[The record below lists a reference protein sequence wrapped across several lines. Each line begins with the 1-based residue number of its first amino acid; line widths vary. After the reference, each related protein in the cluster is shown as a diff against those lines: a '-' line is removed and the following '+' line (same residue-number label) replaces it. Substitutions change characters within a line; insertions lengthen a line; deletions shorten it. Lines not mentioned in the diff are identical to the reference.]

1 MAVYVDEAGFAGGM
15 ADHMG
20 VPDFLIQRARGG
32 GHVGVVLV
40 VGRRRVQTLIGWRRS
55 LV

>member
-1 MAVYVDEAGFAGGM
+1 VGI
-15 ADHMG
+15 
-20 VPDFLIQRARGG
+20 PDFLIQRARGG
-32 GHVGVVLV
+32 GHVRVVVV